1 MKLLVSFIVLGL
13 SALSFPTMAV
23 AFKDN
28 YQCTSVAETTIG
40 YSPRSAKIESN
51 AGPVKSPATVRISG
65 VTSDRPILHAQQTVP
80 LIKLAETNHVA
91 WFAETAP
98 ARTIINWTL
107 FDNDKNRPPALIS
120 TKSYNFFGAVS
131 FTAFYKC
138 K

>member
-23 AFKDN
+23 AFNDN
-28 YQCTSVAETTIG
+28 YQCTSVAETTVG
-40 YSPRSAKIESN
+40 YAPRSAKIESD
-51 AGPVKSPATVRISG
+51 AGLVKRPATVRISG
-65 VTSDRPILHAQQTVP
+65 VTRDRPILHAQRTTP
-80 LIKLAETNHVA
+80 LIKLMETSRVI

-98 ARTIINWTL
+98 AGTIINWTL
-107 FDNDKNRPPALIS
+107 FDNDDNRPPVLIS